1 MANEY
6 YHINWVLSNII
17 KRKIVAMFIVTS
29 GESLTL
35 YKTRYVTNIIHV
47 CKSKMKWCNLQVV
60 STLGRPGLVVR
71 QSWSVYHGLG
81 ALIMMSLRLVQ
92 LLLATEEEPDTRGW
106 TQLSSTAT
114 EGAKTIVSSLVVVV
128 ALRCSNP
135 AATYTNNCTIMTMNA
150 INI

>member
-6 YHINWVLSNII
+6 YHINWAFPNII

-71 QSWSVYHGLG
+71 QSWGVYHGLG
-81 ALIMMSLRLVQ
+81 AVIMMSLRLVQ

-150 INI
+150 IHI

>member
-47 CKSKMKWCNLQVV
+47 CKSKMKWCN
-60 STLGRPGLVVR
+60 SCRWYRRWGPGLVVR
-71 QSWSVYHGLG
+71 QSWGVYHGLG
-81 ALIMMSLRLVQ
+81 AVIMMSLRLVQ

>member
-60 STLGRPGLVVR
+60 STLGPRA
-71 QSWSVYHGLG
+71 SG
-81 ALIMMSLRLVQ
+81 AS
-92 LLLATEEEPDTRGW
+92 E
-106 TQLSSTAT
+106 
-114 EGAKTIVSSLVVVV
+114 
-128 ALRCSNP
+128 LRCVP
-135 AATYTNNCTIMTMNA
+135 RAWCPDHDVTEAGTAAA
-150 INI
+150 GHGGGA

>member
-6 YHINWVLSNII
+6 YHINCVLSNII

-60 STLGRPGLVVR
+60 STLGRPGLVVC
-71 QSWSVYHGLG
+71 QSWGLYHGFG
-81 ALIMMSLRLVQ
+81 ALIMMSPRLVQ

>member
-1 MANEY
+1 MANGY

-60 STLGRPGLVVR
+60 STLGRPGLVVC
-71 QSWSVYHGLG
+71 QSWGLYHGFG
-81 ALIMMSLRLVQ
+81 ALIMMSPRLVQ

-135 AATYTNNCTIMTMNA
+135 AATYTNNCTKRTMNA